1 MTGSVRQS
9 RIRESTT
16 WPGFVDAL
24 AALLMVI
31 IFVLMLFVVAQFY
44 LTQALSGRDKDLIRL
59 QDQINE
65 IGELLSLEKIA
76 NTELQTNIEQLKFNL
91 ESSNAERDKLS
102 NQIAQLIITG
112 DQLRQELIRASAKEA
127 ELTGQL
133 LRLQSKSADLED
145 NLKSANEIARLSK
158 IELDK
163 SILQLTN
170 LKKELEA
177 KTKENESSLKQ
188 IEDSEFQREK
198 LKREIAEA
206 RRLLDKI
213 IIKLSKEKFKL
224 VSAKQLNASLK
235 QEKKLSNQR
244 LNAQIEALRK
254 EIALLN
260 QTLETKEQEAEEKD
274 VRIVDLGK
282 KLNRALASKVQE
294 LARFR
299 SEFFGK
305 LQEVLKNRKDIRIVG
320 DRFVFQSEV
329 LFASGVAEIGG
340 DGKKELMKLANTLNK
355 ITPKI
360 PSNIDWILQVEGHTD
375 HIPIYNAKFQS
386 NWDLSSARAI
396 SVVQFL
402 IKEGVKPSR
411 LSAAG
416 FGEFQPLDKRRDEIS
431 NRRNR
436 RIEIKLTQR

>member
-112 DQLRQELIRASAKEA
+112 DQLRQELIIASGKEA

-133 LRLQSKSADLED
+133 LRLRSKSADLED

-163 SILQLTN
+163 SILQLTS

-329 LFASGVAEIGG
+329 LFASGISEIGG

>member
-102 NQIAQLIITG
+102 NQVAQLIITG
-112 DQLRQELIRASAKEA
+112 DQLRQELIRASGKEA

-145 NLKSANEIARLSK
+145 NLKSANEIA
-158 IELDK
+158 
-163 SILQLTN
+163 ILQLTN
-170 LKKELEA
+170 LRKELEA

-329 LFASGVAEIGG
+329 LFASGIAEIGG